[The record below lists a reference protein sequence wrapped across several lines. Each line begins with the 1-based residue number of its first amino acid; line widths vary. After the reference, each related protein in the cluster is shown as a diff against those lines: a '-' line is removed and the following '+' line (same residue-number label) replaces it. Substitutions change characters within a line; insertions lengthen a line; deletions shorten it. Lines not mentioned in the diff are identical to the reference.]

1 MCASSVLDQN
11 SMKAIVGLGNP
22 GTKYEQT
29 RHNIGFLTLDA
40 LASRFNAEFRNKTS
54 AEAELTEIMVGEE
67 RVLLVKPQTFM
78 NASGRSVA
86 HILSHYP
93 VKMDDV
99 LVVYD
104 DADLAFGDVR
114 YRQGGSSAG
123 QKGIQSIIDLL
134 PSGAQVQRVRMGIGR
149 PHHPDIPLDQFVLGR
164 WSDREDAELPQM
176 ISDALEI
183 VTNFILDPSS
193 L

>member
-11 SMKAIVGLGNP
+11 NMKAIVGLGNP

-29 RHNIGFLTLDA
+29 RHNIVFLTLDA

>member
-11 SMKAIVGLGNP
+11 SIKAIVGLGNP

-54 AEAELTEIMVGEE
+54 AEAEITEIMVGEE

-114 YRQGGSSAG
+114 
-123 QKGIQSIIDLL
+123 
-134 PSGAQVQRVRMGIGR
+134 
-149 PHHPDIPLDQFVLGR
+149 
-164 WSDREDAELPQM
+164 
-176 ISDALEI
+176 
-183 VTNFILDPSS
+183 
-193 L
+193 

>member
-1 MCASSVLDQN
+1 
-11 SMKAIVGLGNP
+11 MKAIVGLGNP

-40 LASRFNAEFRNKTS
+40 LASRHDAEFRNKTS

-78 NASGRSVA
+78 NASGRTVA
-86 HILSHYP
+86 HLLSHYP
-93 VKMDDV
+93 ITMEDV

-104 DADLAFGDVR
+104 DADLKFADVR
-114 YRQGGSSAG
+114 FRRGGSSAG
-123 QKGIQSIIDLL
+123 QRGIQSIIDLL
-134 PSGAQVQRVRMGIGR
+134 PSGAQVPRVRMGIGR

-176 ISDALEI
+176 IANALDI
-183 VTNFILDPSS
+183 ISTFILNPSS

>member
-1 MCASSVLDQN
+1 
-11 SMKAIVGLGNP
+11 MKAIVGLGNP